1 MFVYV
6 FTDYSKVE
14 GCENLRAAKVFKY
27 KKDALA
33 WLEKRKAQIL
43 RMVPKYDIMTT
54 YTHKDRYWSILT
66 FGTGN
71 GSDEYTLYFAK
82 LKVKE

>member
-1 MFVYV
+1 MYVYV

-14 GCENLRAAKVFKY
+14 GCENLRAAKVFLH

-43 RMVPKYDIMTT
+43 RKVQNDIMTT
-54 YTHKDRYWSILT
+54 YAHKDRYWSILT
-66 FGTGN
+66 N
-71 GSDEYTLYFAK
+71 NSDAYTIYFAK
-82 LKVKE
+82 LKVNE